1 MLRAL
6 FSKVAHEHKAARI
19 SIDFTD
25 SASTGFHCQRE
36 IQIIRIIGKITNGP
50 FTFVVNTGKKLR
62 RALCNKFW

>member
-6 FSKVAHEHKAARI
+6 LSEIAHEHKAARI

-25 SASTGFHCQRE
+25 SASTRFHCQRE
-36 IQIIRIIGKITNGP
+36 VQVIRIIGKMTNGP
-50 FTFVVNTGKKLR
+50 FTFVVNTVNKLR